1 MIRQSSINTNGSNI
15 KNLRDY
21 LQREENISISDFE
34 NILRDAV
41 DIFQR
46 CLPNQEQ
53 GLVKGLIY
61 GYVQSGKTAVII
73 TTMALAADNGYKN
86 FIVLTSDIVDLYEQ
100 TLTRI
105 KKSLHFEVLGKKDF
119 NRYSGM
125 DVHSVRV
132 LVSSKNSKILPKLGN
147 LVQSLEWKDES
158 TIIID
163 DEADQA
169 SLNTNINKPNNSPSK
184 IYTEI
189 LNLRHKLRSCTYL
202 GTGSVP

>member
-21 LQREENISISDFE
+21 LRREENISISDFE

-169 SLNTNINKPNNSPSK
+169 SLNTNINKPNNNPSK